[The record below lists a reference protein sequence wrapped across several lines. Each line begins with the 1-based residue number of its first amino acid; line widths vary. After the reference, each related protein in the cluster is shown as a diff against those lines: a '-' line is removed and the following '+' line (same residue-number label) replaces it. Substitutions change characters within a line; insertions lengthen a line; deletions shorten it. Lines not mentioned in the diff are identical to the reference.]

1 MRIIYS
7 LILYLLVP
15 LALARLLY
23 QSWGNPKYRSR
34 WHERFG
40 FVKPI
45 PEQQRTLWIHAVSVG
60 EVNAT
65 RPILEYLQT
74 NFPAYRI
81 ILTTMTPTGADTVA
95 RLYGDSVT
103 HHYVPYDLPGAV
115 KRFLRRIHPALLL
128 VMETELWPNLFHHC
142 HKTGIPILLANARMS
157 AKSTRG
163 YLRLKGLASDTLKK
177 LSCLAAQT
185 EEDATRFLQ
194 LGAALETI
202 HVIGNLKFD
211 SVPELPDIAVRLQ
224 QRADF
229 SQDRPVWIAASTH
242 EGEESIVLSAHGNI
256 QKSHPDSLL
265 IIAPR
270 HPERFDAVY
279 ELSRQSGFR
288 TERKSNAETVAEET
302 QVFILDSL
310 GELSRFYALSDLAF
324 VGGSLVPVGGHNMV
338 EPASLGLP
346 IITGPHKHNF
356 IEISDRLQACG
367 ALSVIQNDTSL
378 ANIINQLLGDE
389 SSRKISG
396 NAGREMVASSRGS
409 IGRLTR
415 LLVPL
420 LECHATS

>member
-15 LALARLLY
+15 FALSGLLY
-23 QSWGNPKYRSR
+23 QSWGNPKYRAR

-45 PEQQRTLWIHAVSVG
+45 PEQQGTLWIHAVSVG

-74 NFPAYRI
+74 NYPAYRI

-95 RLYGDSVT
+95 RVYGDSIT
-103 HHYVPYDLPGAV
+103 HHYIPYDLPGAV

-142 HKTGIPILLANARMS
+142 HKNGIPILLANARMS

-163 YLRLKGLASDTLKK
+163 YLRLKGLTSDTLKK

-185 EEDATRFLQ
+185 EKDANRFLQ
-194 LGAALETI
+194 LGAAMETTHI
-202 HVIGNLKFD
+202 IGNLKFD
-211 SVPELPDIAVRLQ
+211 SVPELPETAVRLQ
-224 QRADF
+224 QRTDF

-270 HPERFDAVY
+270 HPERFDAIY

-288 TERKSNAETVAEET
+288 TQRKSNAETVARET

-310 GELSRFYALSDLAF
+310 GELSRFYSLSDLAF
-324 VGGSLVPVGGHNMV
+324 VGGSLVPVGGHNML

-356 IEISDRLQACG
+356 IEISDRLEACG
-367 ALSVIQNDTSL
+367 ALSVIRNESSL
-378 ANIINQLLGDE
+378 SNKINQLLGDE

-396 NAGREMVASSRGS
+396 KAGRDMVASSRGS
-409 IGRLTR
+409 SERLTN
-415 LLVPL
+415 LLAPL
-420 LECHATS
+420 LGSHATY